1 MAGIQPIRISV
12 KRPQPDQ
19 HHLIR
24 NKSYGHNNSNLELQP
39 QQLTLPRSLRVFSKR
54 LSSCCGDWRNNKV

>member
-24 NKSYGHNNSNLELQP
+24 NKSHGHNNYNLELQ
-39 QQLTLPRSLRVFSKR
+39 Q
-54 LSSCCGDWRNNKV
+54 